1 MTGPPRRYWE
11 EMTTQE
17 VAAWAGPESIAILP
31 VGAIEQHGPHLPLGV
46 DSAIAAAVVKH
57 AVAIMAPSLPAVVLP
72 QMPLG
77 YSREHGGFAG
87 TLSLSAETLAA
98 VWREIGG
105 ALARTGVRK
114 LVLLNGHGGNPP
126 VMDIVARD
134 LRAAHDMIV
143 VVVSWLALGLPD
155 DLCGGLFTDEE
166 VEHGIH
172 GGAVETSAMLYLQPD
187 LVQMDKA
194 QAFASLTQDMAKT
207 NQVLTMEGPIRWGW
221 MAQDLN
227 EMGVAGNAK
236 AADAAAGRQVIDHA
250 AQRLV
255 GLLEELDRL
264 PLSTLRAAPTALPGR
279 QN

>member
-1 MTGPPRRYWE
+1 MTAPPRRYWE
-11 EMTTQE
+11 EMTTEE

-46 DSAIAAAVVKH
+46 DSTIAAAVVSH
-57 AVAIMAPSLPAVVLP
+57 AVAKMAPSLPAVVLP

-98 VWREIGG
+98 VWRETGG
-105 ALARTGVRK
+105 GLARAGVRK

-126 VMDIVARD
+126 VMDMVARD
-134 LRAAHDMIV
+134 LRAAHNMIV
-143 VVVSWLALGLPD
+143 LIVSWLALGLPD
-155 DLCGGLFTDEE
+155 GLFTDEE

-194 QAFASLTQDMAKT
+194 EAFASLTREMAES
-207 NQVLTMEGPIRWGW
+207 NEVLTMEGPIRWGW

-227 EMGVAGNAK
+227 PRGVAG
-236 AADAAAGRQVIDHA
+236 
-250 AQRLV
+250 
-255 GLLEELDRL
+255 
-264 PLSTLRAAPTALPGR
+264 
-279 QN
+279 

>member
-1 MTGPPRRYWE
+1 MTAPPRRYWQ
-11 EMTTQE
+11 EMTTEE

-46 DSAIAAAVVKH
+46 DAAIAAAVVDH
-57 AVAIMAPSLPAVVLP
+57 AVAKMAADLPAVVLP

-77 YSREHGGFAG
+77 YSREHGDFAG

-98 VWREIGG
+98 VWRETG
-105 ALARTGVRK
+105 AGLARTGIRK

-134 LRAAHDMIV
+134 LRAAHDMMV
-143 VVVSWLALGLPD
+143 VVVSWFALGLPD
-155 DLCGGLFTDEE
+155 GLFSAGE

-194 QAFASLTQDMAKT
+194 QDFGSMTREMAEAH
-207 NQVLTMEGPIRWGW
+207 QVLTMEGPIRWAW

-227 EMGVAGNAK
+227 PAGVAGNAK
-236 AADAAAGRQVIDHA
+236 AGNAAAGRRVIDHA
-250 AQRLV
+250 ADRLV
-255 GLLEELDRL
+255 RLLEELHRL
-264 PLSTLRAAPTALPGR
+264 PLSRLRAGPAKL
-279 QN
+279 